1 MPEFACPTCGQPIPL
16 PVSIRPVATD
26 SDGRTVWIASM
37 PPQDHRCPLSQG
49 DAGPTLDTY
58 MEDHR

>member
-1 MPEFACPTCGQPIPL
+1 MPEWECPACGQPIPL

-37 PPQDHRCPLSQG
+37 PPQDHRCPAPQ
-49 DAGPTLDTY
+49 AGPTLDTY

>member
-37 PPQDHRCPLSQG
+37 PPQDHRCPPTQG
-49 DAGPTLDTY
+49 AGPTLDTY